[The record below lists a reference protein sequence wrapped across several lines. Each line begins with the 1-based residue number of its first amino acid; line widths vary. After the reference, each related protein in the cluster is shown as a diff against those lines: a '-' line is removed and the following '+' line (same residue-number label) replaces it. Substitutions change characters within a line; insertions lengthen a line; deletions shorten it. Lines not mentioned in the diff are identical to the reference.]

1 MPALMH
7 SLPTQGSLTALV
19 QIVLHLAPL
28 QTASSTLLEFAVSS
42 PQSGLPVVF
51 DDIVHA
57 APDSV

>member
-1 MPALMH
+1 MH